1 MDQPKKVLQTPQL
14 KPLNANMRTEDAYVI
29 AIGNLSVAIT
39 SLVERLE
46 GIENRLDEIAGE
58 AAVMSKY
65 YERLGKKE
73 SLFTPEDGELFG
85 DDSTDP
91 IGGPDELQAGT
102 VESD

>member
-14 KPLNANMRTEDAYVI
+14 KPLSANMRTEDAYVI

-65 YERLGKKE
+65 FERRGKKDE
-73 SLFTPEDGELFG
+73 LFTPEDGELFG
-85 DDSTDP
+85 DDA

-102 VESD
+102 PESD